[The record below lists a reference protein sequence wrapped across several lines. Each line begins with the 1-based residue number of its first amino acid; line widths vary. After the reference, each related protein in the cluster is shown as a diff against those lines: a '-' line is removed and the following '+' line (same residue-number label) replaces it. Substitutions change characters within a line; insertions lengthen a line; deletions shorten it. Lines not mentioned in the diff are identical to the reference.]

1 MPTAED
7 VRTEVK
13 SWLEENWDPDLTVA
27 EWWDRLAR
35 SGYAAPTFPED
46 AWGKGWGRDLAMVV
60 NSAIPSLFMTWRPR
74 R

>member
-13 SWLEENWDPDLTVA
+13 AWLEENWDPDLTVA
-27 EWWDRLAR
+27 EWWDLLAR

-46 AWGKGWGRDLAMVV
+46 CVGQGLAAAT
-60 NSAIPSLFMTWRPR
+60 SRWS
-74 R
+74 

>member
-13 SWLEENWDPDLTVA
+13 AWLEENWDPDLTVA
-27 EWWDRLAR
+27 EWWDRLTR

-46 AWGKGWGRDLAMVV
+46 AGARAGAATSRW
-60 NSAIPSLFMTWRPR
+60 S
-74 R
+74 

>member
-27 EWWDRLAR
+27 EWWDRLA
-35 SGYAAPTFPED
+35 
-46 AWGKGWGRDLAMVV
+46 GRATRHRPSPKTRGGRVGV
-60 NSAIPSLFMTWRPR
+60 AISRWS
-74 R
+74 